1 MTTFAPLPPH
11 APRARR
17 PWLPELIAALLA
29 ILLAAAL
36 AFHAAPTRAAAEA
49 APSEQAFRQFVADLW
64 PAAEARGVSRATFE
78 AAFADVTFDPK
89 VVAHTRNQAEFVAPI
104 WRYVAGAVND
114 ARVQRG
120 RAKAEEERAWLAKAD
135 AAYGVD
141 PGVVMGVWGMETEFG
156 AFAGT
161 DNVIRALASLAFVRY
176 GGDYCRSELIAA
188 LAILEKGDVD
198 RREMRG
204 SWAGA
209 MGQTQFMPSSF
220 LAYAVDFEGHGRRDI
235 WNSAPDAI
243 GSIANYL
250 SRHGWIA
257 GAPWGFEVRLPEGFR
272 LADAD
277 SSRLAPFS
285 SFAERGVARA
295 DGGALPRTGEARLL
309 IPAGLH
315 GPIFLV
321 TANFWTIKSYNDSTA
336 YALGVAQLGDA
347 IMGRGAVRAR
357 WPVHDAVLSEPEIR
371 DMQTRLRELGYDAGE
386 VDGRVG
392 EALRAALRAY
402 QESIGAPPDGYPTL
416 AVLRKMRGR
425 GWSWRP
431 GMARDE
437 ACG

>member
-1 MTTFAPLPPH
+1 MTTFAAIPPR

-17 PWLPELIAALLA
+17 PWLPELVAALLA
-29 ILLAAAL
+29 ALVAAAL
-36 AFHAAPTRAAAEA
+36 FFHPAPARAGA
-49 APSEQAFRQFVADLW
+49 APSEEAFRQFVADLW

-78 AAFADVTFDPK
+78 TAFAAVTFDPG
-89 VVAHTRNQAEFVAPI
+89 VVAHTLNQAEFVTPV
-104 WRYVAGAVND
+104 WRYLASAVSGA
-114 ARVQRG
+114 RIERG
-120 RAKAEEERAWLAKAD
+120 RAKAEEERSWLAKAE

-141 PGVVMGVWGMETEFG
+141 PSVVMGVWGMETEFG
-156 AFAGT
+156 AFAGS
-161 DNVIRALASLAFVRY
+161 DNVIRALASLAFVHY

-188 LAILEKGDVD
+188 LAILDKGDIGAG
-198 RREMRG
+198 EMRG

-220 LAYAVDFEGHGRRDI
+220 LDYAVDFEGHGRRDI

-250 SRHGWIA
+250 SRHGWVA

-277 SSRLAPFS
+277 SSRLAPFQ

-295 DGGALPRTGEARLL
+295 DGGALPRSGEARLL
-309 IPAGLH
+309 IPAGLG

-336 YALGVAQLGDA
+336 YALGVALLGDA
-347 IMGRGAVRAR
+347 IMGRPGLRAR
-357 WPVHDAVLSEPEIR
+357 WPVHDFVPSESDIR
-371 DMQTRLRELGYDAGE
+371 DLQTRLRELGYDVGD

-392 EALRAALRAY
+392 EALRGAVRAY

-416 AVLRKMRGR
+416 ALLRRIRGR
-425 GWSWRP
+425 G
-431 GMARDE
+431 
-437 ACG
+437 